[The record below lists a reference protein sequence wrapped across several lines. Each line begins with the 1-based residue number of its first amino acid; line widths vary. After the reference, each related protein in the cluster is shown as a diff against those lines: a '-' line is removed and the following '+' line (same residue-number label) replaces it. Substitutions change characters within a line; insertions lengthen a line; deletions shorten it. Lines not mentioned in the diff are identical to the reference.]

1 MTGLREMVLLKET
14 ALKSDTV
21 NEVTKMEEED
31 VPELVEIKDTKN
43 NDSDGYFTSYDDV
56 QVSVETK
63 IFEGFGEALFE
74 EFIMGREPVSIVY
87 YTRPGTCINHPLH

>member
-63 IFEGFGEALFE
+63 ILEGFGEALFE
-74 EFIMGREPVSIVY
+74 EFMKGREPASSVH
-87 YTRPGTCINHPLH
+87 YTRPGTCINLPLH

>member
-56 QVSVETK
+56 QVRVATK
-63 IFEGFGEALFE
+63 IFEGFGEALFK
-74 EFIMGREPVSIVY
+74 EFIMGREPVSSS
-87 YTRPGTCINHPLH
+87 PP